1 MEKRQGDMANTR
13 IFMRCSSSK
22 VAAKHTHTLRQLQPQ
37 SPTHTH
43 PHTCIYIYLCMCIC
57 MCKKFCAN
65 ARRGKGQRR
74 RHLSEFALVKFW
86 CVRLASPRHGLWHCL
101 RSGTHQP
108 RTERRTELSLDRQLL
123 LWGMPHAAAA

>member
-1 MEKRQGDMANTR
+1 
-13 IFMRCSSSK
+13 
-22 VAAKHTHTLRQLQPQ
+22 
-37 SPTHTH
+37 
-43 PHTCIYIYLCMCIC
+43 

-86 CVRLASPRHGLWHCL
+86 CVRLASPRLVMD
-101 RSGTHQP
+101 SGIALGQAHTN
-108 RTERRTELSLDRQLL
+108 RERNGTELSLDRQLL